1 MDLSNK
7 VAVVTG
13 ASRGLGA
20 GIAEEMATHGLRL
33 GLCARAVPAIPAASQ
48 STQVLVRSVDVTD
61 EKALDLF
68 ATEVV
73 NTLGPIDL
81 WINNA
86 GILEPVNALR
96 KVRSQ
101 DFKHHLDVNVLGVFH
116 GSKIFA
122 NHVRSRDRSGV
133 LINISSGAARS
144 PYAGWSAYCAGKAAV
159 DRMSECI
166 DIEEDDSGLIIY
178 SVAPG
183 IIDTDMQELIRT
195 MTADRFPLVE
205 KFRNLKSEGA
215 FTTADKVANA
225 ILDLAFNPSAAR
237 DRVSIDLRE

>member
-7 VAVVTG
+7 VVVITG

-20 GIAEEMATHGLRL
+20 GIAAEMATHGLRL
-33 GLCARAVPAIPAASQ
+33 GLCARAVPAVPVASQ
-48 STQVLVRSVDVTD
+48 STQVLTRSVDVTN
-61 EKALDLF
+61 ETALEQF

-73 NTLGPIDL
+73 KTLGPIDL

-86 GILEPVNALR
+86 GILEPVNPLR
-96 KVRSQ
+96 KVSSQ
-101 DFKHHLDVNVLGVFH
+101 DFKHHLEVNVLGVFH

-122 NHVRSRDRSGV
+122 NHVRNRDGSGV

-166 DIEEDDSGLIIY
+166 DIEEDDSGLIVY

-225 ILDLAFNPSAAR
+225 MLDLAFNPSAAR